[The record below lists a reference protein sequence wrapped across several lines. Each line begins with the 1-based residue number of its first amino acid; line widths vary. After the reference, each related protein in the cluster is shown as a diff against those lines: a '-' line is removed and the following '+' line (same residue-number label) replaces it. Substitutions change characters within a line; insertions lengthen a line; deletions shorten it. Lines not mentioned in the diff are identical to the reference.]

1 MIVVGLGEELLVLRD
16 EEIGGIQRSADG
28 LRRRRA
34 DRRWGKTGVLVRV
47 VRTVDRLDVIG
58 GDLATRHV
66 HERGIALQVRTPGK
80 VALTGKAVQE
90 HRRDVRSLLRVKTLA
105 LDNGGKIEQLISSE
119 LDAEP
124 RLDGSQTGIEI

>member
-16 EEIGGIQRSADG
+16 EEIQIVGIGGIQRSADG

-47 VRTVDRLDVIG
+47 VRTVDRLDVVG

-90 HRRDVRSLLRVKTLA
+90 HRRDVRSLLRVKTLT

-124 RLDGSQTGIEI
+124 RLD